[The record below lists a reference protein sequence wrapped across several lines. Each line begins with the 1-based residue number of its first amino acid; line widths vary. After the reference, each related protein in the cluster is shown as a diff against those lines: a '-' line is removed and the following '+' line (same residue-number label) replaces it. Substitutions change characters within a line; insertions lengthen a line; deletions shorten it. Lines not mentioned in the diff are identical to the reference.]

1 MVTVGPEVA
10 PPADV
15 RLFQSI
21 VYATDFTPEAARA
34 APFAFS
40 FAQDTQAHVYLC
52 HVLRNSDGLGHS
64 DSEEL
69 TEKFNAKLRE
79 LIPEVARELC
89 EPECV
94 VDHGYAADGILL
106 LAHRVGADLI
116 VLGTRK
122 SSHWFGGKAGI
133 AYDVVRAA
141 NVR

>member
-1 MVTVGPEVA
+1 VA

-15 RLFQSI
+15 LLFQSI

-34 APFAFS
+34 APFALS
-40 FAQDTQAHVYLC
+40 FAQDTGAHIYLC
-52 HVLRNSDGLGHS
+52 HVLQNSNGLGNS

-69 TEKFNAKLRE
+69 TERFNAKLRE